1 MKFISFILIN
11 LIVFSSQVA
20 NMAIM
25 LNGARK
31 LSPSNAINIR
41 LPVVQLVRRL
51 GSSTEMVSQQPPF
64 LGIEIIALL

>member
-1 MKFISFILIN
+1 
-11 LIVFSSQVA
+11 
-20 NMAIM
+20 MAIM

-31 LSPSNAINIR
+31 LNPSNAINIR

-51 GSSTEMVSQQPPF
+51 GSSTEMVSQQPPI